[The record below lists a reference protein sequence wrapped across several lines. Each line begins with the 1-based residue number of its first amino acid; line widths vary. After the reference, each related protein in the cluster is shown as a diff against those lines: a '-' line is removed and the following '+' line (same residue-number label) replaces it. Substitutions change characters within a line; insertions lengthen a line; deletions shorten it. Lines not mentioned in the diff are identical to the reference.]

1 LKKYIISS
9 LICICSF
16 FGTSLN
22 AHAFAPKQLPIVQQ
36 SDHWKVMIKEP
47 SEKKRAKAG
56 VYDVFNFSVINTGAW
71 AYNVTVDI
79 FRDEPKTI
87 TNYGLF
93 KMENEKVG
101 RNSFHLD
108 TYPVSV
114 KANTIKVLVTWQDQ
128 PLSNEIKYSRKY
140 MQEFTFKVQ

>member
-1 LKKYIISS
+1 
-9 LICICSF
+9 
-16 FGTSLN
+16 
-22 AHAFAPKQLPIVQQ
+22 
-36 SDHWKVMIKEP
+36 MIKEP
-47 SEKKRAKAG
+47 SEKNRARAG
-56 VYDVFNFSVINTGAW
+56 VYDVFNFSVLNTGAW

-79 FRDEPKTI
+79 FRDEPKTT

-128 PLSNEIKYSRKY
+128 TLSNVADKKTGKIKYSRKY